1 MGGSDWRRINIR
13 KSEIRFSKENPEEIG
28 LFFMNRS
35 LKCGAVCES
44 HGHLEFFSNNIILG
58 ALLPITG
65 EENAIHGV
73 FVRFAHIRQ
82 PQIHYGERVH
92 SAYSHFGLVE
102 DWWICR
108 GSHRIREGFERI
120 CDGSQRILKGR
131 RGFAEVLG
139 GFAEDRR
146 GFAEELSEKV
156 ARVPMCLGL
165 AVLCGPPTVGL
176 SSYFL
181 FYASDTWATDLL
193 ENKYRVKVPTS
204 ASLLS
209 YTGTGLAAATAYK
222 LQDALVLKQLAAGG
236 RWAYIEPKKINNW
249 MQFWKATGPF
259 NS

>member
-1 MGGSDWRRINIR
+1 MS
-13 KSEIRFSKENPEEIG
+13 
-28 LFFMNRS
+28 
-35 LKCGAVCES
+35 
-44 HGHLEFFSNNIILG
+44 
-58 ALLPITG
+58 
-65 EENAIHGV
+65 
-73 FVRFAHIRQ
+73 
-82 PQIHYGERVH
+82 
-92 SAYSHFGLVE
+92 
-102 DWWICR
+102 
-108 GSHRIREGFERI
+108 
-120 CDGSQRILKGR
+120 
-131 RGFAEVLG
+131 

-146 GFAEELSEKV
+146 GSAQELSEKV

-249 MQFWKATGPF
+249 MQFWKATGPHTF
-259 NS
+259 GIAGAMIASVALAGACHPVCKAAANGWHTK